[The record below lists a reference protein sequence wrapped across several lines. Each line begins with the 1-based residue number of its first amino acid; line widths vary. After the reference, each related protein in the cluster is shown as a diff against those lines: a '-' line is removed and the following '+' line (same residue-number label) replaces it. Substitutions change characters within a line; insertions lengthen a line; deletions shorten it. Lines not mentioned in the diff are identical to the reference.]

1 MNGIQAV
8 DWLPGVGVL
17 AVGLVVG
24 IVLAWRSLASA
35 RKAQR
40 GAIQPLPLE
49 VRDLEGK
56 RDALLR
62 QLEELDDTGTKL
74 TEAQLAHQ
82 RYGLEVEAAR
92 VLLALDEAGATA
104 APPRAS
110 GPAAAAA
117 AAAATRAP
125 GADAAQRPAMR
136 GFLWGMGSTAAVLSL
151 AFFVYVSAKP
161 RDSGGS
167 VTGAPGREAAAQD
180 DSAAADEARV
190 KEVLARDP
198 DNLDARVA
206 LAELELER
214 RDFMGAWND
223 SAKVLEK
230 QPGNPRATTCQA
242 MVRLAMGQGTMAV
255 DLLKKAVATDPDLI
269 SARAYLAMAYART
282 GRMSAASST
291 IAEASRK
298 FPERAADLQR
308 LLADLQ
314 NEGPAPAMAAS
325 ATGADPHA
333 GLAAPGAGAATTAAP
348 SSAAPSQGGRRVAG
362 VIDLEPSLKAAA
374 SPSGILF
381 VYVRSA
387 GASGG
392 PPIAVKR
399 LPAVFPAAFELGQSD
414 SMMGQEFPERLQV
427 EARLDADG
435 DPTTRAP
442 TDPKAHLDDVK
453 AGRTDLRLVLK
464 RP

>member
-1 MNGIQAV
+1 MNGFQAV
-8 DWLPGVGVL
+8 DWLPGIGVL

-35 RKAQR
+35 RRAQR
-40 GAIQPLPLE
+40 SAAEPLPLE

-62 QLEELDDTGTKL
+62 QLEELDETGTKL
-74 TEAQLAHQ
+74 SEAQLAQQ

-92 VLLALDEAGATA
+92 VLLALDEAGAAVPARSGVAGA
-104 APPRAS
+104 A
-110 GPAAAAA
+110 PAAAA
-117 AAAATRAP
+117 RAP
-125 GADAAQRPAMR
+125 APDAAQRPAMR

-161 RDSGGS
+161 RDSGGA
-167 VTGAPGREAAAQD
+167 VTGAPGREPAAQD

-198 DNLDARVA
+198 ENLDARVA

-223 SAKVLEK
+223 SAKVLAK
-230 QPGNPRATTCQA
+230 QPDNPRATTCQA

-325 ATGADPHA
+325 ATGTDPHA
-333 GLAAPGAGAATTAAP
+333 GLAAPGGAAATTTAAP
-348 SSAAPSQGGRRVAG
+348 SSAPASPGGRRVAG
-362 VIDLEPSLKAAA
+362 VIDLEPSLKAQA

-387 GASGG
+387 HASGG

-399 LPAVFPAAFELGQSD
+399 LPAVFPAAFELGQAD
-414 SMMGQEFPERLQV
+414 SMMGQEFPESVQV

-435 DPTTRAP
+435 DPTTRSP

-453 AGRTDLRLVLK
+453 AGRTDLRLMLK

>member
-1 MNGIQAV
+1 
-8 DWLPGVGVL
+8 
-17 AVGLVVG
+17 
-24 IVLAWRSLASA
+24 
-35 RKAQR
+35 
-40 GAIQPLPLE
+40 
-49 VRDLEGK
+49 
-56 RDALLR
+56 
-62 QLEELDDTGTKL
+62 
-74 TEAQLAHQ
+74 
-82 RYGLEVEAAR
+82 
-92 VLLALDEAGATA
+92 
-104 APPRAS
+104 
-110 GPAAAAA
+110 
-117 AAAATRAP
+117 
-125 GADAAQRPAMR
+125 MR

-161 RDSGGS
+161 RSEGGS
-167 VTGAPGREAAAQD
+167 VTGNPGREAAAGAQD

-190 KEVLARDP
+190 KAALARNP
-198 DNLDARVA
+198 DNLEARVA

-223 SAKVLEK
+223 SAKVLAK
-230 QPGNPRATTCQA
+230 QPDNPRATTCQA

-282 GRMSAASST
+282 GKMSAASST
-291 IAEASRK
+291 IAEASRR

-314 NEGPAPAMAAS
+314 NEGPAPAMPAS
-325 ATGADPHA
+325 STGADPHA
-333 GLAAPGAGAATTAAP
+333 GLAAPGGGTAATSAAAP
-348 SSAAPSQGGRRVAG
+348 SAGAPSPGGRRVAG
-362 VIDLEPSLKAAA
+362 VIDLEPSLKATA

-387 GASGG
+387 HASGG

-399 LPAVFPAAFELGQSD
+399 LPAVFPASFELGQAD
-414 SMMGQEFPERLQV
+414 SMMGQEFPERVQV